1 MSRWLLLLFNKEA
14 VPIPELVETE
24 RRFLVDGREE
34 KPWRTGSTTHTIEQ
48 HYGVEEHIQ
57 SNDRTLSC
65 DGVFLAEFTSEQHA
79 VWGRMD
85 TKVGRLRR
93 RDTVWVLTFKSR
105 IDAAAAYELE
115 WNVHAEAAA
124 ALMAHGPY
132 PSVKKTRYVM
142 NGPDG
147 HAWEIDEFEGAL
159 AGVVLAEV
167 ELDSVD
173 EVLAIPP
180 WVSHEITGLVSWSN
194 RALAQA
200 LAATMNMP
208 EPPPE

>member
-1 MSRWLLLLFNKEA
+1 MSRWSLPPTNKEA

-34 KPWRTGSTTHTIEQ
+34 KPWRTGSTAHTIEQ

-57 SNDRTLSC
+57 SYAGTLSC
-65 DGVFLAEFTSEQHA
+65 DGVFLAELTPEEHA
-79 VWGRMD
+79 VWERMD
-85 TKVGRLRR
+85 TKMGRLRR

-180 WVSHEITGLVSWSN
+180 WVGHEITGLASWSN
-194 RALAQA
+194 RALAQT

>member
-1 MSRWLLLLFNKEA
+1 MSRWLLPPTNKEA

-34 KPWRTGSTTHTIEQ
+34 KPWRTGSTAHTIEQ

-65 DGVFLAEFTSEQHA
+65 DGVFLAEFTPEQHA

-132 PSVKKTRYVM
+132 PSVKKTRYVW
-142 NGPDG
+142 NGSDG

-173 EVLAIPP
+173 EALAIPP
-180 WVSHEITGLVSWSN
+180 WVGHEITGLASWSN
-194 RALAQA
+194 RALAQT

>member
-1 MSRWLLLLFNKEA
+1 LSRWLLLLFNKEA

-34 KPWRTGSTTHTIEQ
+34 KPWRTGSTAHTIEQ

-57 SNDRTLSC
+57 SNAGTLSC
-65 DGVFLAEFTSEQHA
+65 DGVFLAELTPEEHA
-79 VWGRMD
+79 VWERMD
-85 TKVGRLRR
+85 TKMGRLRR
-93 RDTVWVLTFKSR
+93 RDTVWMLTFKSR

-180 WVSHEITGLVSWSN
+180 WVGHEITGLASWSN
-194 RALAQA
+194 RALAQT

>member
-1 MSRWLLLLFNKEA
+1 M
-14 VPIPELVETE
+14 
-24 RRFLVDGREE
+24 VDGREE
-34 KPWRTGSTTHTIEQ
+34 KPWRTGSTAHTIEQ

-57 SNDRTLSC
+57 SNERMLSC

-79 VWGRMD
+79 VWRRMD
-85 TKVGRLRR
+85 TKIGRLRR

-173 EVLAIPP
+173 EALAIPP
-180 WVSHEITGLVSWSN
+180 WVSHEITGLASWSN
-194 RALAQA
+194 RALAQT
-200 LAATMNMP
+200 LAATMNTHEPRP
-208 EPPPE
+208 E